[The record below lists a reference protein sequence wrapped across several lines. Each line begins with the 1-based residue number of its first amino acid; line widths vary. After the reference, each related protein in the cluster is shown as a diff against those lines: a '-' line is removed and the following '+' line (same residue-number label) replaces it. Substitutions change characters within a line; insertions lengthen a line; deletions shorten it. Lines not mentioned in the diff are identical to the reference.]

1 MLPRLWLS
9 PLVLLLTA
17 QVWAAEPPPLQPQ
30 LAGATDQIIVKLR
43 PTAQRSMMF
52 SAETQVEAAIANVGL
67 GIPASY
73 ERSMGGNAHV
83 VQLPGIMT
91 IQEAQDYATLLR
103 TDPDVEYAEPDQ
115 LMFPTADITPN
126 DPQFL
131 SQWHYGSANA
141 DGGAAN
147 LPAAWG
153 EITNAP
159 EIVVAVVD
167 TGVLDHPDLSA
178 RLLGGQAAT
187 SGYDFV
193 NTPARANDG
202 DGRDNN
208 PSDPGDWISATDAA
222 DSAFSGCSVRNS
234 SWHGT
239 HVAGTIGAVS
249 NNAVGVAGVAWNAK
263 ILMARGMG
271 KCGGYLSDI
280 SDAIRWSS
288 GETINGVPNPNPA
301 KVINLSL
308 GGSGSCGSTYQ
319 NAIDAATA
327 RGAAVVVAA
336 GNSNQNVST
345 HRPANCNN
353 VIAVTAL
360 ARTGGKA
367 SFSNTGEG
375 VDIAAPGVSILS
387 TLNGGKT
394 TPTDQHTYAAYHGTS
409 MATPHVSGVIALM
422 LAANP
427 HLRDGSIPAGEIPA
441 LLEQKLKAS
450 ARLFVTGTGNDCST
464 ALCGAGALDAY
475 RAVMSVKTPPLAQ
488 AGANQ
493 NVSMGAGVTLQGT
506 GTAGGYG
513 GNIRQYH
520 WQQTAGAPVA
530 LSNNTAA
537 NPTFVAPA
545 TADTLA
551 FRLTVTND
559 VGLTAT
565 SVTNVTVGAT
575 PISTSVCD
583 PAVLNNAETLTGQWA
598 AGCASQHRGSGFYA
612 RYYRFTLATAATVK
626 FDLKSSKQDAYLYL
640 LAGDQTTSSVL
651 ASNDDSNGTTDSQ
664 LVRNLPAGTYVLE
677 ATTYAA
683 GRAGEFTISAT
694 LASTPTTQNSCE
706 PTAVALG
713 ATTNGQWE
721 TCAARKRGSTY
732 FAGYYRFTLTQAAT
746 VTIDLKSDQQDTFL
760 YLLNGS
766 SADSS
771 VLASN
776 DDSNGST
783 NSQIKRTLAA
793 GTYTLEATTYYRQ
806 KTGAFSVTVK

>member
-1 MLPRLWLS
+1 MLQRLWLS

-17 QVWAAEPPPLQPQ
+17 QVWAAEPLPLQPQ
-30 LAGATDQIIVKLR
+30 LSGATDQIIVKLR

-67 GIPASY
+67 GIPANY
-73 ERSMGGNAHV
+73 ERAMGDNAHV

-91 IQEAQDYATLLR
+91 LQEAQDYATLLR
-103 TDPDVEYAEPDQ
+103 TNPDVEYAEPDQ
-115 LMFPTADITPN
+115 LMFPTSSLMPN

-131 SQWHYGSANA
+131 SQWHYNAASA

-153 EITNAP
+153 EVTNAP
-159 EIVVAVVD
+159 DIVVAVVD
-167 TGVLDHPDLSA
+167 TGAVDHPDLSA
-178 RLLGGQAAT
+178 NLLGGQAAR

-193 NTPARANDG
+193 NMAARGNDG
-202 DGRDNN
+202 DGRDSN
-208 PSDPGDWISATDAA
+208 PSDPGDWISAMDATD
-222 DSAFSGCSVRNS
+222 SVFLGCTVRNS

-249 NNAVGVAGVAWNAK
+249 NNGVGVAGVAWNAK
-263 ILMARGMG
+263 ILVARGMG

-288 GETINGVPNPNPA
+288 GETVNGVPNPNPA

-308 GGSGSCGSTYQ
+308 GGNGSCGITYQ
-319 NAIDAATA
+319 SAIDAANA
-327 RGAAVVVAA
+327 RGATVVVAA
-336 GNSNQNVST
+336 GNSNRDVSA

-367 SFSNTGEG
+367 SFGNTGAG
-375 VDIAAPGVSILS
+375 VDIAAPGVSVLS
-387 TLNGGKT
+387 TVNGGKT
-394 TPTDQHTYAAYHGTS
+394 APTDQHLYASYHGTS

-441 LLEQKLKAS
+441 LLKRKLKAS
-450 ARLFVTGTGNDCST
+450 ARPFVSGTGNDCNT
-464 ALCGAGALDAY
+464 TLCGAGALDAY
-475 RAVMSVKTPPLAQ
+475 QAVMSVKTPPSAQ
-488 AGANQ
+488 AGTNQ
-493 NVSMGAGVTLQGT
+493 SVSMGAGVTLRGT
-506 GTAGGYG
+506 ANAGGYG
-513 GNIRQYH
+513 GSIRQYH
-520 WQQTAGAPVA
+520 WQQTAGTPVT
-530 LSNNTAA
+530 LSNNSVAS
-537 NPTFVAPA
+537 PTFVAPA
-545 TADTLA
+545 TAGTLA

-565 SVTNVTVGAT
+565 SVTNVTVGVAPT
-575 PISTSVCD
+575 STSTCEPV
-583 PAVLNNAETLTGQWA
+583 VLNNAQTLTGQWA
-598 AGCASQHRGSGFYA
+598 AGCTSQHRGRGFFA
-612 RYYRFTLATAATVK
+612 RYYRFTLATVSTVK
-626 FDLKSSKQDAYLYL
+626 FDLKSSRQDPYLYL

-651 ASNDDSNGTTDSQ
+651 TFNDDSNGTTDSQ
-664 LVRNLPAGTYVLE
+664 IVRHLPAGTYLLE
-677 ATTYAA
+677 ATTYSA
-683 GRAGEFTISAT
+683 GRAGEFTISAAVAT
-694 LASTPTTQNSCE
+694 APVTQNNCQ
-706 PTAVALG
+706 PTVLVLG

-721 TCAARKRGSTY
+721 TCTARKRGSTHY
-732 FAGYYRFTLTQAAT
+732 ARHYHFTLPQTAT
-746 VTIDLKSDQQDTFL
+746 VTIDLKSGQQDTYL

-766 SADSS
+766 SVDSS
-771 VLASN
+771 VLTFN
-776 DDSNGST
+776 DDSNGT
-783 NSQIKRTLAA
+783 LNSQIKRTLAA